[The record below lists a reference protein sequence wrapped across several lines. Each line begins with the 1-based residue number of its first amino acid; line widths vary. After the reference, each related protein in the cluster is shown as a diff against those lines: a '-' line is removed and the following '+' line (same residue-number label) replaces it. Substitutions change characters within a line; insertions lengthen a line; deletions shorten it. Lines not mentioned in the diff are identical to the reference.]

1 MRVPAELENNPIL
14 RRLAALGPNTVEEAI
29 LFRNELTLYIPAAKI
44 RDACELLKT
53 DPGLPF
59 RYLSDLTA
67 VDRYPCEPRFE
78 VVYHLYSVE
87 NRTRLRLKVRV
98 GGAEPGVDSL
108 SSLWPLANWFEREVY
123 DLFGIRFH
131 GHPDLRR
138 ILLPE
143 DWVGHPLRKEY
154 PVEGPR

>member
-1 MRVPAELENNPIL
+1 MRIAAELQANPIIRKL
-14 RRLAALGPNTVEEAI
+14 MAMGADTVQDAL
-29 LFRNELTLYIPAAKI
+29 LFRNELTLFVPASRI
-44 RDACELLKT
+44 RDVCEFLKG
-53 DPGLPF
+53 DAELQF
-59 RYLSDLTA
+59 NYLSDLTA
-67 VDRYPCEPRFE
+67 VDRYPAEPRFE
-78 VVYHLYSVE
+78 VVYQLYSIAT
-87 NRTRLRLKVRV
+87 RTRLRLKVKV

-143 DWVGHPLRKEY
+143 DWLGHPLRKDY
-154 PVEGPR
+154 PTEGPR

>member
-1 MRVPAELENNPIL
+1 MSIPAELVGNTIIRKL
-14 RRLAALGPNTVEEAI
+14 SALGADTVQAAA
-29 LFRNELTLYIPAAKI
+29 LFRNELTLFIPAARI
-44 RDACELLKT
+44 REVAEFLKRDPELQ
-53 DPGLPF
+53 F
-59 RYLSDLTA
+59 NYLSDLTA
-67 VDRYPCEPRFE
+67 VDRYPAEPRFE
-78 VVYHLYSVE
+78 VVYQLYSVPT
-87 NRTRLRLKVRV
+87 RARLRLKVAV

-131 GHPDLRR
+131 GHSDLRR

-143 DWVGHPLRKEY
+143 DWVGHPLRKDY